1 MPTIPSNRLRH
12 GLASRA
18 FVEARGVQ
26 AVMLARALISNL
38 PASDEVFDAAR
49 ALAEVTLQLQ
59 AVQEAKRAFL
69 SNGSGNKK
77 AGHKFG
83 KVQPLRNDPSEPA
96 LPWTEED
103 IGVAGAVEAI
113 RLNAKIYRRLEEYE
127 RKSASRRK
135 RLLIRFDYVA
145 LEARRRHAGIQET
158 GPRTRP
164 R

>member
-1 MPTIPSNRLRH
+1 MPTIPSNRLKH

-18 FVEARGVQ
+18 LVEARWLQ
-26 AVMLARALISNL
+26 SVMLARALTSHL
-38 PASDEVFDAAR
+38 PTTEEVFDAAR

-69 SNGSGNKK
+69 SNGSGNRQ
-77 AGHKFG
+77 AGHKIG
-83 KVQPLRNDPSEPA
+83 KVQPLRNDPSEPE

-103 IGVAGAVEAI
+103 VGLAGAVEAM
-113 RLNAKIYRRLEEYE
+113 RVDAQTYRRLEGYE
-127 RKSASRRK
+127 RRAASRRK

-145 LEARRRHAGIQET
+145 LEARRRHPGIQET
-158 GPRTRP
+158 GSRDRP